1 MHPRDI
7 SNTIKRLFEHEPT
20 KGQHQL
26 IEMLAEFLNKT
37 TKDAFII
44 KGYAGTGKTTVV
56 SALVKALPYIGMKA
70 VLLAPTGR
78 AAKVLSE
85 YSGQQA
91 HTIHKKIYRM
101 KTTKDGHTFVSL
113 QENKHKNTLFI
124 VDEASMIPDFNA
136 KKETSLFSERSVL
149 EDLVFYINE
158 GAGCS
163 LIFIGDTA
171 QLPPVG
177 TDVSPALNKEYLNA
191 SFQIDFIECELI
203 EVVRQAKAS
212 GILSNATLLRDMINE
227 EDYNLPF
234 FDTDGFVDIQRI
246 SGAELEESL
255 NDSYSKE
262 GRDNIVIICRS
273 NKRANIYNQEIRKR
287 ILFQENEI
295 STGDYMMV
303 LKNNYFWLP
312 EGSEAGFI
320 ANGDIV
326 EIVKIK
332 KTEEIYGYRF
342 ADVTVR
348 LIDYPDEKDLEVKIM
363 LDTIM
368 LETPALGYNE
378 SRKLWDEIMLDFQDV
393 PLKQNRMYKVKNSP
407 HLNALQVKFAY
418 SLTCHKTQG
427 GQWDTVYVDQGYI
440 TKEMINT
447 EYLRWLYT
455 ATTRAVKKL
464 YLINFNDYYFRE
476 KGR

>member
-7 SNTIKRLFEHEPT
+7 SNIIKRLFEHEPT
-20 KGQHQL
+20 SGQHLL
-26 IEMLAEFLNKT
+26 IDMLAEFLNKPS
-37 TKDAFII
+37 KNAFII

-56 SALVKALPYIGMKA
+56 SALVKSLPYLGKKA

-85 YSGQQA
+85 YSKQQA
-91 HTIHKKIYRM
+91 FTIHKKIYRI
-101 KTTKDGHTFVSL
+101 KSTKDGHSFLSL

-124 VDEASMIPDFNA
+124 VDEASMIPDFNSA
-136 KKETSLFSERSVL
+136 KETSLFSDRSVL
-149 EDLVFYINE
+149 EDLIFYINE
-158 GAGCS
+158 GVGCS
-163 LIFIGDTA
+163 LILIGDTA

-191 SFQIDFIECELI
+191 SYHMEFTECELT
-203 EVVRQAKAS
+203 EVVRQAKES

-255 NDSYSKE
+255 NDSYSRG
-262 GRDNIVIICRS
+262 GRENIVIICRS

-312 EGSEAGFI
+312 EESETGFI
-320 ANGDIV
+320 ANGDII
-326 EIVKIK
+326 EILKIK

-368 LETPALGYNE
+368 LETPSLNYTE

-393 PLKQNRMYKVKNSP
+393 PLKRNKMLKVKNSP

-464 YLINFNDYYFRE
+464 YLINFNDYYFRNNH
-476 KGR
+476 